1 MKINNSMRLLLKEI
15 LSFVKPK
22 QEDVSYQSII
32 SRQKAKDKAKANKKI
47 EESENIDDFISD
59 IENRYAKAKAR
70 ILNSP
75 KKKEEKKKEEKVIT
89 KEKVLEEKKIPVNE
103 KAQKTKSTKKISK
116 KAQKTALYRQDILSH
131 YGKVDEDL
139 LTLIV
144 NSLGTSIYK
153 ENTQIISFD
162 NPKELLSIR
171 RNFLSKKLALKE
183 KNEILDKAIQEVGE
197 EIAKIKIYRATV
209 YYRLAQ
215 KFNKKSILSK

>member
-1 MKINNSMRLLLKEI
+1 MKINHSMRLLLKEI

-22 QEDVSYQSII
+22 QEDVSYQSIV
-32 SRQKAKDKAKANKKI
+32 SRQKAKDKANKKI

-89 KEKVLEEKKIPVNE
+89 KEKVLKEKKIPVNE